1 MAVVV
6 IDLLGDEE
14 DGIVK
19 VVEKTTPEKPF
30 AQKRQ
35 NVPHA
40 QLEIVPFD
48 QTKVEKQKNRRVR
61 TPKLQS

>member
-19 VVEKTTPEKPF
+19 VVDKTPSEKPF
-30 AQKRQ
+30 VQRRQ
-35 NVPHA
+35 DVPHT
-40 QLEIVPFD
+40 QLEIVPVD
-48 QTKVEKQKNRRVR
+48 REEVKRPKNRRVR